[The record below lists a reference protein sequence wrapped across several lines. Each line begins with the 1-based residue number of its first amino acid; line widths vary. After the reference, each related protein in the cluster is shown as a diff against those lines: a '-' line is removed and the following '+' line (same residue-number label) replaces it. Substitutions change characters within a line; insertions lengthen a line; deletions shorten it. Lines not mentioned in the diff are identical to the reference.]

1 MKGLTPAELAVMA
14 AVDRDR
20 IGADLAA
27 IVQIPSL
34 TGNETDVQTEVA
46 LRMTTAGLDVTR
58 LDIDPA
64 TITADPDYPGM
75 EAARTVLPV
84 VAGRLAGGKPGPRRL
99 VAGHIDVVS
108 AGDELQ
114 WTVPP
119 FSGRITDG
127 ELWGRGSVDMKGG
140 VVAGLAALRAVAKA
154 GVEFAGEVTLLT
166 VPAEEDGG
174 AGALAAIRAGYTGD
188 AAVITEPTN
197 LRIVTA
203 QAGAITFTLT
213 VTGRSAHAAFRR
225 SGVSAFEKLA
235 LLAEALRANE
245 TARNEREKHRAMRAL
260 ELPYPTV
267 IGRVRAGDW
276 SSSVPDRAVAEGRF
290 GVRLGQTVEEA
301 EAELRE
307 VIATACS
314 TDPWLAEHP
323 AQIELSGGRFASC
336 AVASDHP
343 LPWSLGEAARDV
355 GGRLPPFVAMPYGS
369 DARLFVNQGSTP
381 TVLFGPGDP
390 HLAHAPDERIALE
403 QIALC
408 ARILALWIT
417 RAT

>member
-1 MKGLTPAELAVMA
+1 MKGLTPAELAVVA

-34 TGNETDVQTEVA
+34 TGDETAVQTEAA

-99 VAGHIDVVS
+99 IAGHIDVVS

-140 VVAGLAALRAVAKA
+140 VVAGLAALRAVAEA

-203 QAGAITFTLT
+203 QADAITFTLT

-225 SGVSAFEKLA
+225 AGVSAFEKLT

-245 TARNEREKHRAMRAL
+245 TARNEREEHRAMRAL

-276 SSSVPDRAVAEGRF
+276 ASSVPDRAVAEGRF

-307 VIATACS
+307 VIADGLQRRSVAGRTSRPDRTHRRPIRLVRRSVGSSAAVVAGRSRARCGR
-314 TDPWLAEHP
+314 TP
-323 AQIELSGGRFASC
+323 AAVRRDAVRLGRS
-336 AVASDHP
+336 AVRPPGSHADR
-343 LPWSLGEAARDV
+343 AVRAR
-355 GGRLPPFVAMPYGS
+355 
-369 DARLFVNQGSTP
+369 
-381 TVLFGPGDP
+381 
-390 HLAHAPDERIALE
+390 
-403 QIALC
+403 
-408 ARILALWIT
+408 
-417 RAT
+417 